1 MESVKKLMGEMEGE
15 AGELL
20 DCDSDVDTDTGED
33 DPVMMDYMMQRLDSE
48 VLGKY
53 EDIQTMPDKDK
64 AMKNVTQWENVPKSN
79 KTDQEKYPVGKNCF
93 LKKYFKFFVPQVGP
107 WLLALF
113 IFVVCW
119 SEVFQIILSIQMD

>member
-1 MESVKKLMGEMEGE
+1 
-15 AGELL
+15 
-20 DCDSDVDTDTGED
+20 
-33 DPVMMDYMMQRLDSE
+33 MMDYMMQRLDSE

-79 KTDQEKYPVGKNCF
+79 KTDQEKYPAGKNCF

-107 WLLALF
+107 CLLALF
-113 IFVVCW
+113 IFVVWW